1 MAENAQSPFRDWVP
15 GWLQVSVA
23 FVILVCIMLLNG
35 SYIGNGLNINSTMGL
50 QTEDITLIYYSTTIG
65 MSVIYPLIGIVRSG
79 INSKSILLAG
89 LSVQT
94 LLCYACASL
103 ENTALLV
110 LVGFL
115 IGVLKGFA
123 LVETMTILFP
133 VFSKD
138 RLLLEMYAKVFPINF
153 SLGQIGIMLT
163 AVFAQFFE
171 WQYIYYAET
180 FMLLTAILSVLVCLR
195 HVNVPW
201 KFSFDALDLTGAA
214 YASAILLAFS
224 YLMIYGRIRDWFYS
238 GEIKFC
244 ALAIP
249 VLMALFVMSHR
260 RKGNP
265 YLHFG
270 LLRNKKVLLEH
281 AYMGIC
287 MMLAMSNYMVSYYA
301 DAVLH
306 YDGIYSN
313 SLNMMLLPGFFARG
327 NRVRAVGPLQ
337 AV

>member
-1 MAENAQSPFRDWVP
+1 
-15 GWLQVSVA
+15 
-23 FVILVCIMLLNG
+23 
-35 SYIGNGLNINSTMGL
+35 
-50 QTEDITLIYYSTTIG
+50 
-65 MSVIYPLIGIVRSG
+65 
-79 INSKSILLAG
+79 
-89 LSVQT
+89 
-94 LLCYACASL
+94 
-103 ENTALLV
+103 
-110 LVGFL
+110 
-115 IGVLKGFA
+115 
-123 LVETMTILFP
+123 MTILFP

-238 GEIKFC
+238 GEIKLC